1 MAGAL
6 LAGVVPSEKVGEVS
20 LVAIV
25 EFWFVLG
32 GSWVFCRVSEAL
44 KVVSGF
50 SAFGL
55 SDLLAQ
61 LTDSKAVRIS
71 RLKARKLRAR
81 GSRFISI

>member
-6 LAGVVPSEKVGEVS
+6 LAGVLFPEKVGEVS
-20 LVAIV
+20 VVMLV

-50 SAFGL
+50 SAVGL
-55 SDLLAQ
+55 SELLEQ
-61 LTDSKAVRIS
+61 LAASKAVRVS
-71 RLKARKLRAR
+71 RL
-81 GSRFISI
+81 

>member
-6 LAGVVPSEKVGEVS
+6 LAGVLFSEKIGEVS
-20 LVAIV
+20 LAALV
-25 EFWFVLG
+25 ELWFVLG

-50 SAFGL
+50 SAVGL

-61 LTDSKAVRIS
+61 LAASKAVRVS
-71 RLKARKLRAR
+71 KL
-81 GSRFISI
+81 

>member
-6 LAGVVPSEKVGEVS
+6 FVGVLFSEKVGEVS
-20 LVAIV
+20 VVVLV

-50 SAFGL
+50 SALGL
-55 SDLLAQ
+55 SELLAQ
-61 LTDSKAVRIS
+61 LAASKAVRVS
-71 RLKARKLRAR
+71 RL
-81 GSRFISI
+81 

>member
-6 LAGVVPSEKVGEVS
+6 LAGVLFSEKVGEVS
-20 LVAIV
+20 VAVLV

-50 SAFGL
+50 SALGL
-55 SDLLAQ
+55 SELLAQ
-61 LTDSKAVRIS
+61 LAASKAVRVS
-71 RLKARKLRAR
+71 RL
-81 GSRFISI
+81 